1 MEMPLRQAWWPSAQA
16 RVGLGGSGG
25 AGEEDDLIAH
35 PVFLDTR
42 LAGINVT
49 GSGERGCE
57 DVGEADGG
65 RGPAEA
71 LERAPEAGGG
81 AAAAS
86 GRRHRRVEPGDPGSA
101 AGAGALAS
109 EVPGGGCEGLKTKN
123 APDGELMRTRAKLGE
138 MTMRV
143 ELQTD
148 LLEKRGYGEELR
160 KLLRRAGG

>member
-42 LAGINVT
+42 LARINVT

-65 RGPAEA
+65 RGSAEA

-86 GRRHRRVEPGDPGSA
+86 RRRHRRVEPGDPGSA
-101 AGAGALAS
+101 AGAGAGALAS

-143 ELQTD
+143 ELQTGSS
-148 LLEKRGYGEELR
+148 K
-160 KLLRRAGG
+160 KGGTGRS